1 MEKTEGT
8 QSLMKAAWLVAVLI
22 VASKIM
28 GFLRDVVI
36 ANFYGATVV
45 SDAYFYAY
53 QIPALAMILLGG
65 VGGPFHS
72 ATVAV
77 FTKLIDDEKLKANE
91 FLNKLFN
98 TFTTA
103 TFFVFLILAILVFI
117 FSDEIMKIIILHG
130 SDELIGLASL
140 HLKIMSPVLILGG
153 LVGIYFGLLISYK
166 EFVLPN
172 ISPIVVSIV
181 IITSITIAKHD
192 TTGVVLAGATMLGA
206 LCQFLLQL
214 PKIRK
219 LGYTCKPNFN
229 FLHNTEFKNLLELLF
244 PAILSSTVGQIYV
257 YVDMFFASQLTEG
270 AWTAIGYSNRIFQF
284 PVGILVTAFLV
295 PLFPIFSKLVAQ
307 NNHEDIKYYF
317 SKGVG
322 MLNFVAFPILIS
334 ILLLGH
340 DAIRLVFER
349 GAFTPNATAMV
360 YQALFCLSFAIIP
373 YVFRDSLTRVFYA
386 FNDSKTPFIIAF
398 CAIILKI
405 ILNSLFVDRFGISG
419 ITMSVTLVTL
429 FNAVMLGILIKR
441 KIDLRYNI
449 YFKNLSKMI
458 LVSCLTSIPAFFG
471 LKFLS
476 SYLPD
481 TIMFLFIKLVITGC
495 LIFILYGLFSYLF
508 KVEYLEILL
517 QRIINRIKKYV
528 R

>member
-1 MEKTEGT
+1 MT
-8 QSLMKAAWLVAVLI
+8 V
-22 VASKIM
+22 
-28 GFLRDVVI
+28 RDVVI

-98 TFTTA
+98 TFTTS

-214 PKIRK
+214 PYVQKI
-219 LGYTCKPNFN
+219 Y
-229 FLHNTEFKNLLELLF
+229 
-244 PAILSSTVGQIYV
+244 
-257 YVDMFFASQLTEG
+257 
-270 AWTAIGYSNRIFQF
+270 
-284 PVGILVTAFLV
+284 
-295 PLFPIFSKLVAQ
+295 
-307 NNHEDIKYYF
+307 
-317 SKGVG
+317 
-322 MLNFVAFPILIS
+322 IS
-334 ILLLGH
+334 
-340 DAIRLVFER
+340 
-349 GAFTPNATAMV
+349 
-360 YQALFCLSFAIIP
+360 C
-373 YVFRDSLTRVFYA
+373 
-386 FNDSKTPFIIAF
+386 
-398 CAIILKI
+398 
-405 ILNSLFVDRFGISG
+405 
-419 ITMSVTLVTL
+419 
-429 FNAVMLGILIKR
+429 
-441 KIDLRYNI
+441 
-449 YFKNLSKMI
+449 
-458 LVSCLTSIPAFFG
+458 
-471 LKFLS
+471 
-476 SYLPD
+476 
-481 TIMFLFIKLVITGC
+481 
-495 LIFILYGLFSYLF
+495 
-508 KVEYLEILL
+508 
-517 QRIINRIKKYV
+517 
-528 R
+528 